1 MITNIEKIEII
12 NSHIDSISPHILALE
27 NDIAQ
32 NPQGDIE
39 GKPLR
44 SDVLLEFVNKKEAL
58 ELEKQALTNQ
68 A

>member
-12 NSHIDSISPHILALE
+12 NSHIDSISTHILALE

-44 SDVLLEFVNKKEAL
+44 SDVLLEFVNKKETL
-58 ELEKQALTNQ
+58 ELEKQSLTNQ
-68 A
+68 G